1 MQEAGRA
8 GAIVPVH
15 EQLWSGSAQLVFEL
29 QALSG
34 RICQA

>member
-15 EQLWSGSAQLVFEL
+15 EQLCSAQLVFEL

-34 RICQA
+34 RTCQA